1 MYIPI
6 PEMFITVLADFMS
19 SISAGYVN
27 EGGGLTY
34 VVVRNAGHMVPISQP
49 RWAHDMVTQF
59 THYKRTEDENG
70 QRFDKPDQMRMRGY
84 SDKDNFINC

>member
-1 MYIPI
+1 MLKNI
-6 PEMFITVLADFMS
+6 L
-19 SISAGYVN
+19 AGYVN

-59 THYKRTEDENG
+59 THYKKGEKT
-70 QRFDKPDQMRMRGY
+70 RFEQPEEMAPLNS
-84 SDKDNFINC
+84 SDANTFVDC